1 MVREESFF
9 GYGRYTIENGALSLR
24 VAEYGASILSLKL
37 NGEEQVLGF
46 STLEDYEKSTAFIG
60 AIVGRWANRIGKAA
74 FELNGERYALC
85 ANEKG
90 NTLHGG
96 EEGKSWNKRR
106 WTGKVENDCAVSFTL
121 VSPDG
126 DNGFP
131 GEMTVRVLY
140 TVMPDRIRL
149 DFEGVSDKDT
159 FFCPT
164 SHVYFSLGEDTIL
177 GAAIAIN
184 AFGHLEVDD
193 ALIPTGKILPSEGE
207 FDFSSLRTIGRDY
220 DDCFCLKG
228 EEACTVQTAD
238 RKLTLYTDYPA
249 LQFYTGKYLDGGFAP
264 NAGFAIE
271 PQFYPDTP
279 NKPEFPDALLRAGEK
294 FKKYLEFVIE

>member
-9 GYGRYTIENGALSLR
+9 GYGSYTIENGALSLR

-46 STLEDYEKSTAFIG
+46 STLEGYEKSTAFIG

-279 NKPEFPDALLRAGEK
+279 NKPEFPDASLRAGEK
-294 FKKYLEFVIE
+294 FSKYLEFVIE

>member
-9 GYGRYTIENGALSLR
+9 GYGSYTIENGALSLR

>member
-9 GYGRYTIENGALSLR
+9 GYGSYTIENGALSLR

-46 STLEDYEKSTAFIG
+46 STLEGYEKSTAFIG
-60 AIVGRWANRIGKAA
+60 AIVGRWTNRIGKAA